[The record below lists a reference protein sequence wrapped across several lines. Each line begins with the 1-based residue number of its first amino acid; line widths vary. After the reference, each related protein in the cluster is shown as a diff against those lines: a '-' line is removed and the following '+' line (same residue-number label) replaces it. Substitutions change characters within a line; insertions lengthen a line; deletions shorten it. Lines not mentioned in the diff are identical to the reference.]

1 MNGNRSVRFVA
12 VVLALFL
19 AVAAV
24 TSAEQLRKVR
34 LAIGF
39 IPHIQFAPLYVGTE
53 KGFYA
58 EEGIDLEIQY
68 GFGIDIFSLLSVGR
82 IDVGLS
88 DSDQLIISGENDLG
102 LKAVLQY
109 YQGYPVSIV
118 AQRPEIDSIQDLVGM
133 SIGTPEMYG
142 TSYIGLRLFL
152 DHFGLTDRVDVQ
164 RIGYTQVSSLLGGQV
179 DAAVCFYNNEPIQMD
194 LMGVDLAQWNV
205 RDFSDM
211 VGASFI
217 SSDTVLKGKA
227 DLLEGFVRATRR
239 AMAYTVEH
247 QQEALELS
255 IGYLSGFDEE
265 QRPFVRRALSATSDL
280 YVSPEGYGH
289 VDETKYQESI
299 AQLEALGLIEN
310 SYPASRIIHEP

>member
-1 MNGNRSVRFVA
+1 MYGNRSAR
-12 VVLALFL
+12 VLSSAFALL
-19 AVAAV
+19 VLVAAAAPGQQV
-24 TSAEQLRKVR
+24 QKVR

-39 IPHIQFAPLYVGTE
+39 IPHIQFAPLYVGME

-58 EEGIDLEIQY
+58 EEGISLDIQY

-88 DSDQLIISGENDLG
+88 DSDQLIISGEKNLG

-109 YQGYPVSIV
+109 YQGYPVSIA
-118 AQRPEIDSIQDLVGM
+118 AQRAEVDSVEDLVGK

-142 TSYIGLRLFL
+142 TSYIGLLLFL
-152 DHFGLTDRVDVQ
+152 DHFGLSDTVDVQ

-194 LMGVDLAQWNV
+194 LMGVDLVQWNV

-217 SSDTVLKGKA
+217 SSDTVLRRKA
-227 DLLEGFVRATRR
+227 QLLQRFVRATRK
-239 AMAYTVEH
+239 AIAYTVEH
-247 QQEALELS
+247 QEEALELS
-255 IGYLSGFDEE
+255 LGYLSGFTEE
-265 QRPFVRRALSATSDL
+265 QRPFVRRALAATSEL
-280 YVSPEGYGH
+280 YVSPGGYGH
-289 VDETKYQESI
+289 LDAAKYQQSI
-299 AQLEALGLIEN
+299 DRLEALGLIEE
-310 SYPASRIIHEP
+310 SYPASRILYDP

>member
-1 MNGNRSVRFVA
+1 MNGKRGVRVVAAAFVF
-12 VVLALFL
+12 VVFA
-19 AVAAV
+19 AVAAP
-24 TSAEQLRKVR
+24 AQQLQKVR

-39 IPHIQFAPLYVGTE
+39 IPHIQFAPLYVGME

-58 EEGIDLEIQY
+58 EEGIDLKIQY

-88 DSDQLIISGENDLG
+88 DSDQLIISGEKGLG

-118 AQRPEIDSIQDLVGM
+118 AQRAEVDSIQDLVGK

-142 TSYIGLRLFL
+142 TSYIGLLLFL
-152 DHFGLTDRVDVQ
+152 DHFGLSDNVDVQ

-179 DAAVCFYNNEPIQMD
+179 DAAVCFSNNEPIQMD
-194 LMGVDLAQWNV
+194 LMGVDLVQWNV
-205 RDFSDM
+205 RDFSNM

-217 SSDTVLKGKA
+217 SSETVLQRKA
-227 DLLEGFVRATRR
+227 ELLQRFARATRK
-239 AMAYTVEH
+239 ALAYTVEH
-247 QQEALELS
+247 QDEALELS

-265 QRPFVRRALSATSDL
+265 QRPFVSRALAATSEL
-280 YVSPEGYGH
+280 YVSSGGYGH
-289 VDETKYQESI
+289 LDETKYQQSI
-299 AQLEALGLIEN
+299 DRLEALGLIEE
-310 SYPASRIIHEP
+310 SYPASRIIYEP

>member
-118 AQRPEIDSIQDLVGM
+118 AQRSEIDSIQDLVGM

-152 DHFGLTDRVDVQ
+152 DHFGLADRVDVQ